1 MGLTRA
7 CWRVTF
13 VPMRPIQSI
22 TPHTS
27 STFVA
32 GGGLVLAGATNK
44 VSRLAL
50 CSCLVTGG
58 SALHKRSGR
67 RGNKGGDG
75 ILYRPLSCAG
85 PSGAKHCPARLFR
98 PKFAL
103 MQMVGG
109 STRSLSAAR
118 SGPLCGEPGMLV
130 YAAQLV
136 LDKYSQAPAT
146 RNPPAFPWNGLAF
159 LFALISDNAMGE
171 RAVDNTTVGKRSR
184 CYREE
189 RGRRQQQGRPDS
201 YQRGAGGDKSSARRH
216 VSYGEH
222 PWAARVVRP
231 ANLLT
236 RQG

>member
-1 MGLTRA
+1 M
-7 CWRVTF
+7 
-13 VPMRPIQSI
+13 PMRPTHSVN
-22 TPHTS
+22 PHTGS
-27 STFVA
+27 LLVA
-32 GGGLVLAGATNK
+32 GGGLVLTGVTNK
-44 VSRLAL
+44 GCRLAL

-85 PSGAKHCPARLFR
+85 PSGGDTSLARLFR

-118 SGPLCGEPGMLV
+118 PGPLRGEPGTPTQ
-130 YAAQLV
+130 AAQLV

-159 LFALISDNAMGE
+159 SFALIPDNAGGE
-171 RAVDNTTVGKRSR
+171 RAVDRTTVSERGR

-201 YQRGAGGDKSSARRH
+201 YQREAGGDKFCARRH
-216 VSYGEH
+216 ASYGEH
-222 PWAARVVRP
+222 SWAARVVRP